1 MNGLNLV
8 DSSGWLEYLAGSS
21 RSSLFSDAIEDTEN
35 LIVPVIS
42 VYEVVKR
49 ILRES
54 SEDDAKKAVQAMTQ
68 GELVDID
75 LTISLNAARYRMPL
89 ADSLIYA
96 TAERYQATVWTQD
109 KDFEG
114 LPNVRYFAK

>member
-8 DSSGWLEYLAGSS
+8 DSSGWLEYLTGSS
-21 RSSLFSDAIEDTEN
+21 RSSLFSEAIEDTEN

-49 ILRES
+49 ILLES

-89 ADSLIYA
+89 VDSLIYA

-114 LPNVRYFAK
+114 LPNVKYFAK